1 MRTYIEIVLCNVI
14 FFREVHYKTVYM
26 LLVTTDIERVKKS
39 GDGFHYYVE
48 GDLNKFRFPDEK
60 LLRNGRIFSSRELQI
75 ISLVAKGLNSDQISK
90 IIHISKHTVN
100 THRRNIL
107 IKTKK
112 ESINRVIFD
121 LKEQGLL

>member
-1 MRTYIEIVLCNVI
+1 MT
-14 FFREVHYKTVYM
+14 
-26 LLVTTDIERVKKS
+26 
-39 GDGFHYYVE
+39 
-48 GDLNKFRFPDEK
+48 
-60 LLRNGRIFSSRELQI
+60 GRIFSSRELQI

-90 IIHISKHTVN
+90 TIHISKHTVN

-107 IKTKK
+107 IKTRK